1 MGHPAYDRASE
12 PMTAE
17 DYLAWEAEQKEKH
30 ELHQGEVFA
39 MAGGS
44 PRHNLLSANV
54 LAVLHGLVRPRGCH
68 VMSSDQRVKLGESY
82 VYPDVVV
89 ACGGVK
95 TEGATLVN
103 PSIVVEV
110 LSSSTEAFDR
120 GEKWAAYRGVS
131 TLTDY
136 LLVSQ
141 GAAYVEHYRR
151 TDAGDGSWHYRVVEQ
166 GGAVQLSNGASLSV
180 DAVYDGAFEVPGD
193 APRSP
198 DATSADDRGEARRA
212 GQ

>member
-1 MGHPAYDRASE
+1 MGYPASDRASV

-17 DYLAWEAEQKEKH
+17 EYLAWEAEQKEKH
-30 ELHQGEVFA
+30 ELHDGEVFA

-44 PRHNLLSANV
+44 PRHNLLAMSAGAE
-54 LAVLHGLVRPRGCH
+54 LRGAMRGRGCQ
-68 VMSSDQRVKLGESY
+68 VLSSDQRVKLGESY

-95 TEGATLVN
+95 TEGATLSN

-110 LSSSTEAFDR
+110 LSASTEAFDR
-120 GEKWAAYRGVS
+120 GEKWSAYRSVS

-141 GAAYVEHYRR
+141 GTARVEHYRR
-151 TDAGDGSWHYRVVEQ
+151 SADTDDSWHYRVVES
-166 GGAVQLSNGASLSV
+166 GGLLHFSNGGTLSV
-180 DAVYDGAFEVPGD
+180 DAIYEGAFDVPGD
-193 APRSP
+193 APRPP
-198 DATSADDRGEARRA
+198 DARTGSDSSA
-212 GQ
+212 

>member
-1 MGHPAYDRASE
+1 MGYAASDRSSV

-17 DYLAWEAEQKEKH
+17 EYLAWEAEQKEKH
-30 ELHQGEVFA
+30 ELHRGEVFA

-44 PRHNLLSANV
+44 PRHNLLAMSAGAE
-54 LAVLHGLVRPRGCH
+54 LRGAMRGRGCQ
-68 VMSSDQRVKLGESY
+68 VLSSDQRVKLGDSY

-95 TEGATLVN
+95 TEGATLLN

-110 LSSSTEAFDR
+110 LSGSTEAFDR
-120 GEKWAAYRGVS
+120 GEKWSAYGAAP

-141 GAAYVEHYRR
+141 GAARVEHYRR
-151 TDAGDGSWHYRVVEQ
+151 SADADGSWHYRVVES
-166 GGAVQLSNGASLSV
+166 GGMVRLSNGAALSV
-180 DAVYDGAFEVPGD
+180 EAIYEGAFDVPGD
-193 APRSP
+193 APRP
-198 DATSADDRGEARRA
+198 AEAQAGDD
-212 GQ
+212 